1 MIQKTIASKSTAL
14 LWLLVVSISAL
25 FALLKGPAFDTSIM
39 ALLPASQQN
48 PLVSKATDKV
58 ADQFSEQA
66 VLLLSASD
74 RALAREAVHRVV
86 TRLSQLEES
95 VELTWKGG
103 DQAGWAHELEPYR
116 FVLLPD
122 AVRKR
127 LLAGQDKH
135 QQQLALQRIFSPLSG
150 VKADPIK
157 DPFMLHAEQIFSAT
171 TGMSVT
177 QEQGLIRL
185 TEAQVP
191 TYLITLHLKEDPF
204 SLSLQQKLLSVL
216 EPLEDEL
223 RIAGVRI
230 IRSGLLWHAA
240 AGAEQAESEIS
251 VIGIGSLMGILL
263 LMLVVFKRA
272 KPLWMVLLPV
282 LVGCVMAL
290 SVTLLLFGR
299 VHLITIAF
307 GAGLVGVSVDYALHY
322 LCEHRRR
329 PGIHLINVLLAG
341 LLLSLMSSVIA
352 YAGLALTPFPGL
364 RQMAIFSVVG
374 LIASWLTV
382 VLWLPFLSIGEK
394 ANPLPAAAFL
404 QRWRNIYP
412 SVHDRPQVAV
422 MLLAVLIGSV
432 VIVWKAEPVDDV
444 RLLQTSPESLLVQ
457 DRIVQDLTGNTTS
470 AQFLMVVG
478 DSLNQVL
485 QLEEALQPELNRMVA
500 ASSFA
505 GYQSLSQVLP
515 SLQRQAEN
523 AKLIRQLYQKQMAE
537 QARIMRLSESQQ
549 AAAWAEMEQASEQRL
564 LPEEWKQL
572 KSGQVWQHLII
583 DNEEGGVASVVRL
596 QGRIEGAL
604 KVQLSDLADR
614 YEHVFFIDRVDSI
627 SEVLRDYREQIFSW
641 LLVAYSIVIFVLIG
655 RYRANFWRVLVP
667 PVIASSL
674 AFATV
679 IVLNDGYNLFNLI
692 ALILVLGIGLDMGIF
707 MQESPHSDHTWLAVT
722 LSVLTS
728 LLAFGLLALSK
739 TPVLYH
745 FGIIILPG
753 LLLVW
758 LLSPLMKCKTN

>member
-1 MIQKTIASKSTAL
+1 MIQKTIASKLTAF
-14 LWLLVVSISAL
+14 LWLLVVSISML
-25 FALLKGPAFDTSIM
+25 LALLKGPVFDTSIM

-48 PLVSKATDKV
+48 PLVSEATDRV

-66 VLLLSASD
+66 VLLLSAAD
-74 RALAREAVHRVV
+74 KTLARESVHRVV
-86 TRLSQLEES
+86 ERMNLLADS
-95 VELTWKGG
+95 VELTWRG
-103 DQAGWAHELEPYR
+103 DEQAGWAHELEQYR
-116 FVLLPD
+116 FILLSD

-127 LLAGQDKH
+127 LLEGQDKH
-135 QQQLALQRIFSPLSG
+135 QQQLALQRIFSPLSS
-150 VKADPIK
+150 VRADPIK
-157 DPFMLHAEQIFSAT
+157 DPFMLHADQIFSAA
-171 TGMSVT
+171 TGMPVT

-185 TEAQVP
+185 TEAEDP
-191 TYLITLHLKEDPF
+191 TYLVTLHLKEDPF

-223 RIAGVRI
+223 RMAGVRI

-251 VIGIGSLMGILL
+251 VIGIGSLVGILL
-263 LMLVVFKRA
+263 LMLVVFKRV

-282 LVGCVMAL
+282 LVGCIMAS

-299 VHLITIAF
+299 IHLITIAF

-322 LCEHRRR
+322 LCEHRSR
-329 PGIHLINVLLAG
+329 PGLHLINALLAG

-352 YAGLALTPFPGL
+352 YAGLALAPFPGL

-382 VLWLPFLSIGEK
+382 VLWLPVLSAGEK

-412 SVHDRPQVAV
+412 AVHERPQVAAV
-422 MLLAVLIGSV
+422 LLAVLVGSV

-444 RLLQTSPESLLVQ
+444 RLLQTSPERLLVQ
-457 DRIVQDLTGNTTS
+457 DQLVQDLTGNVTS
-470 AQFLMVVG
+470 AQFFLVVG
-478 DSLNQVL
+478 DNLNQVL
-485 QLEEALQPELNRMVA
+485 QLEEALEPELNRLIA
-500 ASSFA
+500 TSSLA
-505 GYQSLSQVLP
+505 GYQSLSQALP
-515 SLQRQAEN
+515 SLQRQTEN
-523 AKLIRQLYQKQMAE
+523 AKLIHQLYQKQMAE
-537 QARIMRLSESQQ
+537 QAKIMRLSESQQ
-549 AAAWAEMEQASEQRL
+549 AAAWGEMERASEQRL
-564 LPEEWKQL
+564 LPEEWKLL
-572 KSGQVWQHLII
+572 KSGKVWQHLII
-583 DNEEGGVASVVRL
+583 EDGEANAASVVRL
-596 QGRIEGAL
+596 QGRMDATL
-604 KVQLSDLADR
+604 KAQLSDLADQ

-627 SEVLRDYREQIFSW
+627 SAVLRDYREQIFSW
-641 LLVAYSIVIFVLIG
+641 LLVAYSIVICVLIW
-655 RYRANFWRVLVP
+655 RYRANFWRIIVP
-667 PVIASSL
+667 PVIASSI
-674 AFATV
+674 AFAAV